1 MLEVGTNHKL
11 KSYLSKKIFVQLIQ
25 DRKISGILNGYDQ
38 FLNLVLDDGFLIEDK
53 KKIRIGKVLIRGDM
67 VISVGNY

>member
-1 MLEVGTNHKL
+1 
-11 KSYLSKKIFVQLIQ
+11 VQLIQ

-38 FLNLVLDDGFLIEDK
+38 FLNLVLDDGFLIENK
-53 KKIRIGKVLIRGDM
+53 NKIRIGTVLVRGDM